1 MSAKDKTEF
10 LDDLQKIYNELQRRE
25 EELNSYYAITK
36 GENNKEA
43 SSLIYSLLGRVGLPI
58 DDESVMAALDRVVAL
73 KEDAL
78 MRKLESEG
86 IEGDDKIEA
95 LEKAYN
101 FVAEFYM
108 NRFESIIT
116 WIIEKNLLTPFYI
129 ELIQGVH
136 SIGMAMSRWH
146 ISWKSHILDGTNRE
160 LFELF
165 NGDEEKIY
173 EMLYNEELLETED
186 EGVSDRSYSVLIPT
200 RGGFRKVAYAEAFR
214 EEVDEVLTYLNILI
228 DALREMDDEVFHQ
241 KNEWVSYFFNLGK
254 ALGNSDTKRSV
265 EYWANV
271 DRAWMRVTTPIQ
283 VGHPLEYYEDRY
295 RKSVALEWD
304 MRIINPALQNSNRV
318 SSMIKSFAS
327 KLSVDFGLKGEK
339 LYLRSLSQIDKT
351 QLYIG
356 RPFLYYGAELNGL
369 FSAQVVPN
377 DEKVSQEAGKK
388 IFAYAD
394 FVRESKLHKP
404 TLQLQYDVFGKE
416 FIDKRRDLL
425 ENFPDL
431 WHKVYAVSTIGHEF
445 GHILWM
451 DEDTETVMNEK
462 GQFKNIEEFKATTG
476 GLMGFFEKEDSA
488 IKEHIVDDLIARAVG
503 LMAWKE
509 VEEVLPYYCEGLI
522 HLQILH
528 ESGIIGIN
536 ELKVNIDYSR
546 YDDMKSAYKKRY
558 KELVECYVEK
568 RDATDYLYRFVEKR
582 EKEYLPIDIVLRNF
596 VLRYH
601 KEFKERGHVVA
612 K

>member
-1 MSAKDKTEF
+1 MSAKESKEF
-10 LDDLQKIYNELQRRE
+10 MQDLQKIYDELQRRE

-36 GENNKEA
+36 SQENEKA
-43 SSLIYSLLGRVGLPI
+43 KSVVYALLKVTGLPI
-58 DDESVMAALDRVVAL
+58 DDESIMAALDRIVSL

-86 IEGDDKIEA
+86 IVGDAQIEA
-95 LEKAYN
+95 LERAYK
-101 FVAEFYM
+101 FIEEFHMY
-108 NRFESIIT
+108 RFESILT
-116 WIIEKNLLTPFYI
+116 WICDNELLTPFYR

-160 LFELF
+160 LFEMF

-173 EMLYNEELLETED
+173 EMLYNEELLETEGD
-186 EGVSDRSYSVLIPT
+186 GVSDRSYSVLIST
-200 RGGFRKVAYAEAFR
+200 EDGFKKVAYAKAFKQEV
-214 EEVDEVLTYLNILI
+214 EEVLVYINILI
-228 DALREMDDEVFHQ
+228 EALRDMEDEVYNQ
-241 KNEWVSYFFNLGK
+241 KSEWINYFINLYR
-254 ALGNSDTKRSV
+254 ALKNCDTNKSV
-265 EYWANV
+265 EYWADV
-271 DRAWMRVTTPIQ
+271 DRAWMRVTTPLQ

-304 MRIINPALQNSNRV
+304 LRIVNPALQNSNKV

-327 KLSVDFGLKGEK
+327 KLSIDFGLKGEK
-339 LYLRSLSQIDKT
+339 LYLRSLSQIEKT

-404 TLQLQYDVFGKE
+404 VMQLQYDVFGKE

-425 ENFPDL
+425 QNYPQL
-431 WHKVYAVSTIGHEF
+431 WHKVYAISTIGHEF

-451 DEDTETVMNEK
+451 DEDTETVMNAK

-476 GLMGFFEKEDSA
+476 GLMGFFEKEDSD

-503 LMAWKE
+503 LIAWKE

-522 HLQILH
+522 HLDILH
-528 ESGIIGIN
+528 ESGIISIN
-536 ELKVNIDYSR
+536 ELNVKIDYSC
-546 YDDMKSAYKKRY
+546 YEDMKSLYKQRY
-558 KELVECYVEK
+558 KELVECYIDK
-568 RDATDYLYRFVEKR
+568 KDATEYLYRFVEKR
-582 EKEYLPIDIVLRNF
+582 EKEYLPKDVVLKIF
-596 VLRYH
+596 AIRYH
-601 KEFKERGHVVA
+601 KEFKARGHIVA
-612 K
+612 E

>member
-1 MSAKDKTEF
+1 MSAKDIKEF
-10 LDDLQKIYNELQRRE
+10 MNDIQKIYDELQKRQD
-25 EELNSYYAITK
+25 ELNSYYAITK
-36 GENNKEA
+36 GEDNEKA
-43 SSLIYSLLGRVGLPI
+43 SSLVSSLLKIVGLPK
-58 DDESVMAALDRVVAL
+58 DDESIMAALDRIVAL

-86 IEGDDKIEA
+86 ITGDAQIEA
-95 LEKAYN
+95 LERAYS

-108 NRFESIIT
+108 NRFESVIT
-116 WIIEKNLLTPFYI
+116 WIVENKLLTPFYR

-146 ISWKSHILDGTNRE
+146 ISWKSHILDGINRE

-173 EMLYNEELLETED
+173 EMLYNEELLETQDGE
-186 EGVSDRSYSVLIPT
+186 VSDRSYSVLIPT
-200 RGGFRKVAYAEAFR
+200 RDGFKKVAYSEAFK
-214 EEVDEVLTYLNILI
+214 EEVDSVVTYLHILI
-228 DALREMDDEVFHQ
+228 NALRDLDDE
-241 KNEWVSYFFNLGK
+241 FFNQKIEWINYFKNLSK
-254 ALGNSDTKRSV
+254 ALLNSDTSKSI
-265 EYWANV
+265 EYWADV

-304 MRIINPALQNSNRV
+304 LRIINPSLQSSNRV

-327 KLSVDFGLKGEK
+327 KLSIDFGLKGEK
-339 LYLRSLSQIDKT
+339 LYLRSLSQIEKT

-377 DEKVSQEAGKK
+377 DEKVSQEMGKK

-404 TLQLQYDVFGKE
+404 TMQLQIDVFGEE
-416 FIDKRRDLL
+416 FINKRRNLL
-425 ENFPDL
+425 ENSPNL
-431 WHKVYAVSTIGHEF
+431 WYEVYAISTIGHEF

-451 DEDTETVMNEK
+451 DADTETVMNSK

-476 GLMGFFEKEDSA
+476 GLMGFFEKEDSS
-488 IKEHIVDDLIARAVG
+488 IKEHIVDELISRAVG
-503 LMAWKE
+503 LIAWKE

-522 HLQILH
+522 HLDILY
-528 ESGIIGIN
+528 SSSIIDIDGI
-536 ELKVNIDYSR
+536 KVKIDYSK
-546 YDDMKSAYKKRY
+546 YEDMKSLYKSRY
-558 KELVECYVEK
+558 KELVECYIDK
-568 RDATDYLYRFVEKR
+568 KDASEYLYRFVKKR
-582 EKEYLPIDIVLRNF
+582 EKEYLPQNIVLREF
-596 VLRYH
+596 VLRYY
-601 KEFKERGHVVA
+601 KEFKNRGHIVA
-612 K
+612 T